1 MAQVAQSSTSS
12 DTSGTKSTIGTIGTT
27 ATFTGTTDPGR
38 AISIALSH
46 PKPKCLLGAPGG
58 PRLLSFADGAH
69 GGAAFFLFANRSWP
83 VSLMPFLLGPDRLL
97 KAMCDT
103 YMNEKGST

>member
-12 DTSGTKSTIGTIGTT
+12 DTSGTKSKIGTIGTT
-27 ATFTGTTDPGR
+27 ATFTGTTDRGR

-69 GGAAFFLFANRSWP
+69 GGAAFFFIRQPLMASIPHAFSIGRQPP
-83 VSLMPFLLGPDRLL
+83 VESHVRYLH
-97 KAMCDT
+97 
-103 YMNEKGST
+103 E

>member
-12 DTSGTKSTIGTIGTT
+12 DTSGTKSKIGTIGTT

-38 AISIALSH
+38 AISIALSR
-46 PKPKCLLGAPGG
+46 PKPKGLLGAPGG

-69 GGAAFFLFANRSWP
+69 GGAAFFYSPVAHDQYPSCLFYWAP
-83 VSLMPFLLGPDRLL
+83 T
-97 KAMCDT
+97 AC
-103 YMNEKGST
+103 